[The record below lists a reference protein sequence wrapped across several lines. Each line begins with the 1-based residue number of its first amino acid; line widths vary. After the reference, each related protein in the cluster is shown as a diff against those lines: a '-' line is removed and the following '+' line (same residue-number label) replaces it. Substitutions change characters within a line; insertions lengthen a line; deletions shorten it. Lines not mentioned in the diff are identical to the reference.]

1 MHTDFVVG
9 KIIAGEPGFV
19 RSVKKKSSIK
29 FSYHWNSEGVREKRA
44 KLERGNILALVA
56 ICEMA

>member
-1 MHTDFVVG
+1 M
-9 KIIAGEPGFV
+9 AGESVLV
-19 RSVKKKSSIK
+19 RPVKKKSSIK

-56 ICEMA
+56 ICEMV